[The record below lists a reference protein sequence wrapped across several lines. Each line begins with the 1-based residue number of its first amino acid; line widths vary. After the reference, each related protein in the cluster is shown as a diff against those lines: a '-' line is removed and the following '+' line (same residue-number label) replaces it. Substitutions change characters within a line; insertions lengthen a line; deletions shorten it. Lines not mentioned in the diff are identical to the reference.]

1 MRTNGSKRKKA
12 DKQGRRSYGE
22 NHREDA
28 EPVDESMWSG
38 EKVVSPVEPV
48 SGGFLHRMYKVTTDC
63 GIFAVKH
70 LNRNIMDR
78 AKARENYE
86 RAEMLEGLL
95 EREGLP
101 VVSALSVNGRKMQ
114 HMEVRLRS
122 FWRRMKSFCST
133 RRWK

>member
-1 MRTNGSKRKKA
+1 MEKTTEKMLNRLMKA
-12 DKQGRRSYGE
+12 CGLG
-22 NHREDA
+22 
-28 EPVDESMWSG
+28 
-38 EKVVSPVEPV
+38 KVVSPVEPV

-114 HMEVRLRS
+114 QMEVRLRS